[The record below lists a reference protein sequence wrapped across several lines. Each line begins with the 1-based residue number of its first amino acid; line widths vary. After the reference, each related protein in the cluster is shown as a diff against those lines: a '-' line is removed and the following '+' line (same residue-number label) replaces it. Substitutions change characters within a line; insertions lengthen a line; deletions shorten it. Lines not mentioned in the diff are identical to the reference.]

1 MRSTKRVKGP
11 ALQRIT
17 TKAPALPVIACF
29 WEAGLSHKKSW
40 KIRQESHSGEIS
52 IESIGNGPV
61 NQDFLYYT
69 ICFSEGF
76 SIFQPAI
83 HGNLCFLHFYMGY
96 NLYIGVQNLHVFLC
110 FPLVVGVPRDVSA
123 IHFKDIPGPRYSHGI
138 PSQPWDLQGATYSKG
153 RR

>member
-1 MRSTKRVKGP
+1 MFFPRCSMYGIFPDLYHRFRPNVGKYSIQGAYKFCCRVKTRSTKRVKGP

-40 KIRQESHSGEIS
+40 KIRQESHSGKIS
-52 IESIGNGPV
+52 MESIGNGPV
-61 NQDFLYYT
+61 NQDFVYHT

-83 HGNLCFLHFYMGY
+83 HGNLYFLHF
-96 NLYIGVQNLHVFLC
+96 
-110 FPLVVGVPRDVSA
+110 
-123 IHFKDIPGPRYSHGI
+123 
-138 PSQPWDLQGATYSKG
+138 
-153 RR
+153 